1 MPSQPTFL
9 LDLAGADEIVVVVVV
24 DVCILT
30 LKFSN

>member
-9 LDLAGADEIVVVVVV
+9 LDLAGADEVVVVV

>member
-9 LDLAGADEIVVVVVV
+9 LDIAGTEGVIV